1 MIYLDNAATSFPKPE
16 TVYQATDRFFRTRAA
31 NPGRGTHR
39 LALLAG
45 ESVRE
50 TRETLARFFN
60 IPDAHRL
67 VFTASVTMALNLALK
82 GLLQPGDHVLV
93 SSLEHNAVIRPLN
106 SLASQGVEYDFVPGG
121 PYGILSP
128 ADLERALNKNT
139 RLVAVNHGSNVCG
152 TVQPLKELGDYCH
165 KKGLLLLADV
175 AQTAGILPVDVQDM
189 KIDLLAFTGH
199 KGLFGPPGTGGLY
212 ISDGIELKPLV
223 EGGTGTSSELPRQPA
238 ELPGGLESGTLNTV
252 GLAGLKAGVEFIL
265 GEGLAKIRAHDLAL
279 MEQLLRGLAKIPE
292 VKLYAPPEP
301 QSMAPVLS
309 FNLAGWSP
317 QEVAYLLDARDQ
329 IAVRAGLHCAPLAH
343 RTLGTFPAG
352 SVRVSPGYFNRPEEV
367 ETFIQAIS
375 EL

>member
-45 ESVRE
+45 EAVRE

-279 MEQLLRGLAKIPE
+279 MEQLLQGLAKIPE

>member
-45 ESVRE
+45 EAVRE